1 MTCPT
6 YTRLVSF
13 RLAALAVLA
22 SLAAGSSPALANY
35 QKAKKLF
42 VAEKFASAANEY
54 YKAYVRPRSAAEK
67 NKSEYGIAA
76 SLARLGLPFAASKYL
91 SKIVRRGPSTQNPF
105 FRPAMEELG
114 RINNRVSLGP
124 AHIIQLFRSNIRSSE
139 VPGPARGF
147 YFYYLGIEKFQQKRW
162 QKARFFFSKV
172 PSSSSYYIGAL
183 FHIAV
188 VTNLSGSHSRAIS
201 LFDRVFQLTQGRKK
215 YVEINHLALMNLARI
230 HYETRRYREAIE
242 YYSQVPRN
250 SDQWLTAIW
259 EASWAFFFIEKFNNT
274 LGNIHTLLSPYFFD
288 RFYPESYI
296 LQAITFLKLCRY
308 NQVVGS
314 MQNFKAR
321 YSPVFRDLRSLLR
334 RYRTNPVGFY
344 REIDRYVKG
353 RSLKYRNSVE
363 IIRKVSTLDTYKVS
377 RDTIRFSNREL
388 TRLKRYRSKWRS
400 SGLYV
405 SAADFLKKKKSSAIS
420 NAGKI
425 LYNQTQNYYEQ
436 LLNLSNQTKL
446 IVAEMQLGKI
456 AKLRSK
462 IKTTSKADK
471 GQYIGGMQKL
481 SLKDSLEYWPFE
493 REYWE
498 DELGYYVYNLS
509 SQCSLK
515 KN

>member
-1 MTCPT
+1 M
-6 YTRLVSF
+6 
-13 RLAALAVLA
+13 
-22 SLAAGSSPALANY
+22 ANY

-42 VAEKFASAANEY
+42 VAEKFAGAADQY
-54 YKAYVRPRSAAEK
+54 YRAYVRPKNAAEK

-76 SLARLGLPFAASKYL
+76 SLSRLGLPFAASKYL
-91 SKIVRRGPSTQNPF
+91 SKIVRRGPGSQNPF

-124 AHIIQLFRSNIRSSE
+124 AHIIQLFRSNIRPSA

-147 YFYYLGIEKFQQKRW
+147 YFYYLGIEKFQQKQW

-201 LFDRVFQLTQGRKK
+201 LFDRVFQLTQNRKK
-215 YVEINHLALMNLARI
+215 YEEINHAALLNLARI
-230 HYETRRYREAIE
+230 HYETRRYRESIE
-242 YYSQVPRN
+242 YYSQVPRD
-250 SDQWLTAIW
+250 SDVWLTAIW

-274 LGNIHTLLSPYFFD
+274 LGNIHTILSPYFFD

-314 MQNFKAR
+314 MQNFKSR

-334 RYRTNPVGFY
+334 RYKNNPVGFY
-344 REIDRYVKG
+344 REIDRYKRG
-353 RSLKYRNSVE
+353 RNLKYPNSVE
-363 IIRKVSTLDTYKVS
+363 VVRKVTTLDTYKVS

-388 TRLKRYRSKWRS
+388 ARVKKYRTSWRR
-400 SGLYV
+400 SGLYLSV
-405 SAADFLKKKKSSAIS
+405 IDFLKKKKSSAVS
-420 NAGKI
+420 NSGRV
-425 LYNQTQNYYEQ
+425 LYDQTQNYYDL

-462 IKTTSKADK
+462 IKTQSKADK

-481 SLKDSLEYWPFE
+481 SLSDSLEYWPFD

-509 SQCSLK
+509 SSCSM